1 MAAMAAFTFSS
12 CEDVPEPYTL
22 PTKPD
27 TGGTTQGEPKGTGTA
42 ADPFNS
48 IAAINYCKTLEA
60 GVESD
65 KEVCIKNILISL
77 IFISTYHNEL
87 IVYTFHLQLIQYI
100 KHK

>member
-22 PTKPD
+22 PTKPEA
-27 TGGTTQGEPKGTGTA
+27 GGTTQGEPKGTGTA

-60 GVESD
+60 VS
-65 KEVCIKNILISL
+65 
-77 IFISTYHNEL
+77 
-87 IVYTFHLQLIQYI
+87 YTHLTLPT
-100 KHK
+100 KA

>member
-12 CEDVPEPYTL
+12 CEDVPEPYTQ
-22 PTKPD
+22 PTQPGA
-27 TGGTTQGEPKGTGTA
+27 GGTTDGEPKGTGTS

-65 KEVCIKNILISL
+65 KEV
-77 IFISTYHNEL
+77 
-87 IVYTFHLQLIQYI
+87 YI
-100 KHK
+100 KGCGVILCCHTVEWVGCRTIALCCACDVATA